1 MTNKPTPKS
10 CKFCE
15 GEGLSILP
23 LRYSVLGSDDPKT
36 LAQLPDLSTS
46 PLLFQQ
52 SQYERRCFGN
62 GFQPLNNTW
71 QKLQNEKRIR
81 EERAPKRIAPEQPI
95 PEEQHRKT
103 VAYAI
108 RPLRHGVFYV
118 LLNHVREGESMK
130 YWLAYA
136 VTHNGYLYAFN
147 PEIDPFPGTPE
158 FTCDPR
164 EHGIKASVIRIPEA
178 EKVEQAW
185 LFFSPDPLTKKR
197 LDELLE
203 NPDPNLMQTFFPS
216 AWVTGDHEQEGTI
229 DAADLGNWVAEMK
242 VAPSL
247 QAVQMFY
254 GGLFPTFMRALDK
267 KMPGEKALRDEKLP
281 QHRARLADI
290 GKFLNEKGEN
300 GKQKG
305 LAFVLNDAIGITQ
318 ELNTIR
324 EDAFAEMNAWLDIHE
339 YAPTAGEGVQAPP
352 VSNAHKLRVLEH
364 LDALQEAANE
374 AAEKTRKKEENN
386 AEIKEINQKIRA
398 LPSSG
403 ERTTKQAREI
413 TRLEDRRE
421 FLETENAEIEKTVWA
436 MMTQNL
442 DIAYT
447 ESFRTRYNEILARQ
461 NAALERCG
469 GDHINWLTSQ
479 ALQNACALYDKN
491 DPVSGLAFFDQT
503 GKAMEGIVHTDEG
516 VELLQGWL
524 LEGSP
529 TDPGNIALRA
539 LCYNQ
544 SSAEKAAAKAF
555 ADFAKTPN
563 EFFTHG
569 ILHPIDWF
577 YKIGLGLFKHVAK
590 ETDRVVKMLQEIPRG
605 ESISPNATWL
615 KNHPF
620 WGAGLNFFANTTG
633 RALSFPMRGLEKR
646 MAVKVLL
653 FTASTLGE
661 KIIKDVLGPDYK
673 KGNTLSPAQEGF
685 AQNVNK
691 TASVVVIGGGLK
703 RFEHIV
709 SPADGDLVRV
719 RMAGILLLFEA
730 VTSIYRAKHYYE
742 NGDEDKGAF
751 LMLVASV
758 FGSVGAAAELYA
770 NTYRVVTKAEI
781 SRAVNA
787 ETAKKIVERARV
799 SYGATKT
806 VVAGFST
813 TAGIFGAY
821 FDFSGSAEAWEKN
834 DAWLAG
840 LLGVRGIAQSVT
852 AISGFITAYGDT
864 EAFFLMLKQRTRYAA
879 PATILGWVAQGAKWA
894 NGAKLIAYR
903 VGAMAGW
910 IGLLLTIGVMVYDYR
925 RTQTELTR
933 WCARSCFR
941 KYDLLPGLS
950 DVFSKKAPIYNT
962 ADEEIEE
969 LAKAINLTFVDK
981 SKKASTD
988 VTSDLSSGGA

>member
-1 MTNKPTPKS
+1 MTNKPTQKS

-36 LAQLPDLSTS
+36 LAQLPDISTS
-46 PLLFQQ
+46 PTLLG
-52 SQYERRCFGN
+52 SSHGERRLGN
-62 GFQPLNNTW
+62 RLLPLDSD
-71 QKLQNEKRIR
+71 KALGLQNK
-81 EERAPKRIAPEQPI
+81 AL
-95 PEEQHRKT
+95 
-103 VAYAI
+103 AYAI

-118 LLNHVREGESMK
+118 LLDYVRKKKSTK
-130 YWLAYA
+130 CWLAYA
-136 VTHNGYLYAFN
+136 VTHDGYLYAFN
-147 PEIDPFPGTPE
+147 PRDPFPAIPE
-158 FTCDPR
+158 FTCDPK

-197 LDELLE
+197 LDELLKK
-203 NPDPNLMQTFFPS
+203 PDPILMQTFFPS
-216 AWVTGDHEQEGTI
+216 AWLKVGEGGDHEQEDTI

-247 QAVQMFY
+247 QAVRMFY
-254 GGLFPTFMRALDK
+254 GGLFPTFNRALDK
-267 KMPGEKALRDEKLP
+267 EMPGEKALRDEKLP

-290 GKFLNEKGEN
+290 GNFLNEKGEN
-300 GKQKG
+300 GKEKG

-339 YAPTAGEGVQAPP
+339 YAPTAGERGQAPP

-364 LDALQEAANE
+364 LDALQEAARE
-374 AAEKTRKKEENN
+374 AAGKIGKKKKNN

-398 LPSSG
+398 LPSY
-403 ERTTKQAREI
+403 EKRTTKQAREI
-413 TRLEDRRE
+413 TGLENRRE
-421 FLETENAEIEKTVWA
+421 FLETENAEIQETVWA
-436 MMTQNL
+436 TMTRNL

-447 ESFRTRYNEILARQ
+447 KSFRDRYNEILARQ
-461 NAALERCG
+461 NAALKRCG
-469 GDHINWLTSQ
+469 GDHISWLTSS
-479 ALQNACALYDKN
+479 ALQDACALYDKN
-491 DPVSGLAFFDQT
+491 DPVSGAAFFDQM
-503 GKAMEGIVHTDEG
+503 GKAIEGIIHTDEG
-516 VELLQGWL
+516 VKLLQGWL

-555 ADFAKTPN
+555 ADFANQPN

-590 ETDRVVKMLQEIPRG
+590 ETDRVIKMLQEIPRG

-620 WGAGLNFFANTTG
+620 WGAGLSFFANTTG

-646 MAVKVLL
+646 MAEKVLL
-653 FTASTLGE
+653 FTASTLGD
-661 KIIKDVLGPDYK
+661 KVIKDVLGPDYK

-685 AQNVNK
+685 AQNVK
-691 TASVVVIGGGLK
+691 TTARGVVLEGGLK

-709 SPADGDLVRV
+709 RPVQGDFVRV
-719 RMAGILLLFEA
+719 RMAGIVLLFEA
-730 VTSIYRAKHYYE
+730 VTSIYRAKHYFE
-742 NGDEDKGAF
+742 NGDEDKAAF
-751 LMLVASV
+751 LKLVASA
-758 FGSVGAAAELYA
+758 FGFVGAAAELYA
-770 NTYRVVTKAEI
+770 NMYRVVTKVEI

-787 ETAKKIVERARV
+787 EMAKKLVERARV

-813 TAGIFGAY
+813 VAGIFGAY
-821 FDFSGSAEAWEKN
+821 FDFSGAYEGFKKD
-834 DAWLAG
+834 DAWLTG
-840 LLGVRGIAQSVT
+840 LLGARGIAQSVT
-852 AISGFITAYGDT
+852 VVSGFITAYGDT
-864 EAFFLMLKQRTRYAA
+864 EAFFLALKNRAKSKFGTTLLQF
-879 PATILGWVAQGAKWA
+879 VAQGAKWA

-903 VGAMAGW
+903 VAAMAGW
-910 IGLLLTIGVMVYDYR
+910 IGILLTIGILVYDYR
-925 RTQTELTR
+925 RSATELTR

-941 KYDLLPGLS
+941 RYGL
-950 DVFSKKAPIYNT
+950 FSETAPIYVT
-962 ADEEIEE
+962 SDEEIEE
-969 LAKAINLTFVDK
+969 LAKAIDLTFVDE